1 MQRFT
6 ISLDDTL
13 AKAFDDF
20 IARRGYANRSEAVR
34 DLLRAELQNAD
45 LADQRARVHCVGCLS
60 YVYNHHERDL
70 AERVTALQHAHHD
83 LTVSSMHAH
92 LDHDHCLET
101 VLLRGP
107 TEAVRR
113 FADALCAERGVHHGH
128 LNLIAVDLHH
138 PHAHEHAAGGHR
150 HGPPAGPGG
159 DAVLAMHTHADGTT
173 HAHAPAPARRRGP
186 VAHDAAVHVH
196 VKPRR

>member
-6 ISLDDTL
+6 ISLDDSL
-13 AKAFDDF
+13 AAAFDDF

-45 LADQRARVHCVGCLS
+45 LADPRARPHCVGCLS

-83 LTVSSMHAH
+83 LTVSTMHAH

-101 VLLRGP
+101 VLVRGP
-107 TEAVRR
+107 TAAVQR
-113 FADALCAERGVHHGH
+113 FADAVCAERGVHHGH

-138 PHAHEHAAGGHR
+138 PHAHDDPRRPTAHEI
-150 HGPPAGPGG
+150 
-159 DAVLAMHTHADGTT
+159 HTHADGTT
-173 HAHAPAPARRRGP
+173 HTHPPARAKRRGP
-186 VAHDAAVHVH
+186 APDDAAVHVH
-196 VKPRR
+196 VKPRH